1 MSSYEAFPD
10 IAVERHGR
18 IVVLKLN
25 RPESLN
31 AMTDSLHR
39 QLAGVFREVAD
50 DEGADVVVITGEGR
64 AFSAGG
70 DLDWITTQPRE
81 EFQQSFREGR
91 RIIADLLDVPQPVIA
106 AVNGHAIGL
115 GATIA
120 LFCDFVYVSERAK
133 LGDPHVVLGL
143 VPGDGASVIWPVVA
157 GSVKAKRH
165 LLTGDPVD
173 GVEAA
178 AAGMVTE
185 ALPAEEVMGAAEA
198 MAERLLSLPQTA
210 LRGTKLAVNA
220 PLRQAL
226 GGLLDV
232 SLTAERIS
240 RESDDHRAA
249 LDAYVDK
256 LKTKES

>member
-10 IAVERHGR
+10 IAVERRGR
-18 IVVLKLN
+18 ILVLKMN

-50 DEGADVVVITGEGR
+50 DGEADVVILTGEGR

-70 DLDWITTQPRE
+70 DLDWIATQPSE

-120 LFCDFVYVSERAK
+120 LFCDFVYVAETAK

-157 GSVKAKRH
+157 GSVKAKQH

-173 GVEAA
+173 GREAE

-185 ALPAEEVMGAAEA
+185 ARPADQVMGAAEA
-198 MAERLLSLPQTA
+198 MAERMLGLPQTA
-210 LRGTKLAVNA
+210 VRGTKLAVNS

-226 GGLLDV
+226 GGLLDL
-232 SLTAERIS
+232 SLTVERIS

-249 LDAYVDK
+249 LDSYMNK
-256 LKTKES
+256 LKEKGS